1 MLDESL
7 FRLKIDDK
15 LNVYNNYYEY
25 KVNGNCCQYE
35 TLNLVVIRIY
45 GILQIN
51 YKMWVL
57 VDISIVIR
65 TDIKGAIG
73 YRDVVVGKN

>member
-1 MLDESL
+1 M
-7 FRLKIDDK
+7 
-15 LNVYNNYYEY
+15 
-25 KVNGNCCQYE
+25 
-35 TLNLVVIRIY
+35 VIRIY

-65 TDIKGAIG
+65 SDIKGAIG